1 MQSKL
6 AQWSLEDPN
15 RRFDRLLRLITNRD
29 WLQEAAGRTLE
40 SSGAHTPGLDGVT
53 KVRWEAYA
61 AEELER
67 LRVALLDDTYR
78 PQPARR
84 VYIPKPNGK
93 QRPLGI
99 PCLRDRIVQRAMLM
113 AMDPIW
119 ESDFLGMSYGFRRGR
134 SVHHAVRAV
143 KLALT
148 DTVQGTAGRWVI
160 EGDLAS
166 YFDTVHHRLLMK
178 AVKRRIGDPRFLRL
192 LWRML
197 KGGLVDHG
205 LFRATHEGVPQGGV
219 LSPLLSNIMLH
230 EFDQWMERHYCG
242 TKAKRD
248 RWQWNDGIAR
258 GRPIALREQR
268 LWRPAVSYY
277 RYADDF
283 IVVVKGNRSHA
294 EQVRLACRD
303 FLEETLKLTLNMDK
317 TIITHVDD
325 GFTFLGHRIIR
336 KRGPTGRKR
345 PVTTIPRDRYQ
356 RLAHRL
362 TVQLSTD
369 YAANRIDLV
378 EHLNA
383 QLTGW
388 ANFYQY
394 TDYTSQ
400 VYTHIDQVVFWKLA
414 HWMAHKFQTRAALQ
428 LRRHV
433 RAPEP
438 GQAKTWVLAGRGS
451 DGRWR
456 RVVLR
461 RLVSSHKGQ
470 FRWHNPPRNPY
481 VQSEIPLPPLLTS
494 QYRDVAFALGNTEM
508 ESRMR

>member
-1 MQSKL
+1 LIISDMQSKL

-29 WLQEAAGRTLE
+29 WLQEAAHMTLA
-40 SSGAHTPGLDGVT
+40 SPGARTPGVDGLT
-53 KVRWEAYA
+53 KVRWEAHA

-67 LRVALLDDTYR
+67 LRTDLLQGTYQ

-119 ESDFLGMSYGFRRGR
+119 ESDFRWMSYGFRPGR

-148 DTVQGTAGRWVI
+148 DTVHGVAGRWVI

-178 AVKRRIGDPRFLRL
+178 AVKRRIADPRFLRV
-192 LWRML
+192 LWLML
-197 KGGLVDHG
+197 KAGLVDRG

-230 EFDQWMERHYCG
+230 AFDQWMEQRFCG

-248 RWQWNDGIAR
+248 RWQWNDGITR

-268 LWRPAVSYY
+268 PWRPAASYY

-283 IVVVKGNRSHA
+283 VVVVKGNRHHA
-294 EQVRLACRD
+294 EQVRVACRD
-303 FLEETLKLTLNMDK
+303 FLEQALKLTLNMDK
-317 TIITHVDD
+317 TFITHVDD

-345 PVTTIPRDRYQ
+345 PVTTVPQDRYQ

-362 TVQLSTD
+362 TAQLSTD
-369 YAANRIDLV
+369 YGANRIDLV

-383 QLTGW
+383 QLAGW
-388 ANFYQY
+388 ATFYQY
-394 TDYTSQ
+394 TDYTAM
-400 VYTHIDQVVFWKLA
+400 VYSRIDHLVFWKLA
-414 HWMAHKFQTRAALQ
+414 DWLAHKYRTRKAHQ
-428 LRRHV
+428 LMRHV

-438 GQAKTWVLAGRGS
+438 GQAKTWVLSGRGS

-456 RVVLR
+456 LVVLR

-481 VQSEIPLPPLLTS
+481 LLSETPLPPLLTS
-494 QYRDVAFALGNTEM
+494 HYRDVAFALQH
-508 ESRMR
+508 

>member
-15 RRFDRLLRLITNRD
+15 RRFDRLLRLITNCV
-29 WLQEAAGRTLE
+29 WLQEAADITLA
-40 SSGAHTPGLDGVT
+40 SPGARTPGVDGVT
-53 KVRWEAYA
+53 RVRWEAHA

-67 LRVALLDDTYR
+67 LRNELLQGTYQ
-78 PQPARR
+78 PHPARR

-119 ESDFLGMSYGFRRGR
+119 ESDFLWVSYGFRPGR

-148 DTVQGTAGRWVI
+148 DTVQGVAGRWVI

-178 AVKRRIGDPRFLRL
+178 AVRRRVADRRFLRVLWQL
-192 LWRML
+192 L
-197 KGGLVDHG
+197 KAGLVDHD

-230 EFDQWMERHYCG
+230 EFDQWMARHYCG

-248 RWQWNDGIAR
+248 RWSWNDTIAR

-283 IVVVKGNRSHA
+283 IIVVKGTHQHA
-294 EQVRLACRD
+294 EAVRNACRE
-303 FLEETLKLTLNMDK
+303 FLEQSLKLTLNMDK
-317 TIITHVDD
+317 TFITHVDE
-325 GFTFLGHRIIR
+325 GFSFLGHRIIR
-336 KRGPTGRKR
+336 KRGPAGRKR
-345 PVTTIPRDRYQ
+345 PVTTIPQDRSQ

-362 TVQLSTD
+362 TAELSTD
-369 YAANRIDLV
+369 YGANYIDLV

-383 QLTGW
+383 QITGW

-394 TDYTSQ
+394 TDYTAT
-400 VYTHIDQVVFWKLA
+400 VYSRIDHLVFWKLA
-414 HWMAHKFQTRAALQ
+414 DWMAHKYRTRKAHQ
-428 LRRHV
+428 LMRHV
-433 RAPEP
+433 RAPAP
-438 GQAKTWVLAGRGS
+438 GQAKTWVLTGRGS

-456 RVVLR
+456 QVVLR
-461 RLVSSHKGQ
+461 RLVSSPKGQ
-470 FRWHNPPRNPY
+470 FRWRNPPCNPY
-481 VQSEIPLPPLLTS
+481 LATDTPTPPLLTS
-494 QYRDVAFALGNTEM
+494 RYRDVAFALQH
-508 ESRMR
+508 